1 MKKSYLLLNEALLAS
16 LGVTVSEQPSLANIH
31 SCLEKA
37 AKDQKHKSAEI
48 FIKSLDIFN
57 VNFLITGFQHRYQMV
72 NQPHRVLQQIAI
84 LLVWAMMEISAPIL
98 KLTQAMVSADF
109 VFFAAFYNS

>member
-1 MKKSYLLLNEALLAS
+1 
-16 LGVTVSEQPSLANIH
+16 
-31 SCLEKA
+31 
-37 AKDQKHKSAEI
+37 
-48 FIKSLDIFN
+48 
-57 VNFLITGFQHRYQMV
+57 MV

>member
-1 MKKSYLLLNEALLAS
+1 
-16 LGVTVSEQPSLANIH
+16 
-31 SCLEKA
+31 
-37 AKDQKHKSAEI
+37 
-48 FIKSLDIFN
+48 
-57 VNFLITGFQHRYQMV
+57 MV

-109 VFFAAFYNS
+109 VFFAPFYNS